1 MSCRVLKRDME
12 FAMLDRLVE
21 RCREQGIT
29 TIKGYY
35 YPTAKNNMVKDLY
48 GRFGFDKISEDE
60 QGNTIWQLDVA
71 DYENKCHVIKVEDNS
86 SIQP

>member
-1 MSCRVLKRDME
+1 MTGSLRGAENRALQLSK
-12 FAMLDRLVE
+12 A

-86 SIQP
+86 SIQS